1 MHSSP
6 LGRNSDME
14 RSPFS
19 TRDDLVWSTDLAKPR
34 LPCLAAAFRDKR
46 NAMMLP
52 QWADPSPLPVFP
64 GAKRNRTSL
73 ACAMSHQV
81 MGLNTQTIGHRR
93 KWFQVALAYFA
104 RDLSGG
110 DPAHQPR
117 CQAGIFD
124 CHDS

>member
-1 MHSSP
+1 M
-6 LGRNSDME
+6 D

-52 QWADPSPLPVFP
+52 RWADPSPLPLFP
-64 GAKRNRTSL
+64 NAAENRSPR
-73 ACAMSHQV
+73 AHAIPHQV

-104 RDLSGG
+104 LDLSGG

-117 CQAGIFD
+117 
-124 CHDS
+124 

>member
-1 MHSSP
+1 
-6 LGRNSDME
+6 ME

-52 QWADPSPLPVFP
+52 QWADPSSLVPD
-64 GAKRNRTSL
+64 AKRNRTSL

-81 MGLNTQTIGHRR
+81 MGLNRQTIGHRR
-93 KWFQVALAYFA
+93 KWFQLTVVYFA
-104 RDLSGG
+104 LGLSGG
-110 DPAHQPR
+110 DPAHQ
-117 CQAGIFD
+117 AGIPFERPD
-124 CHDS
+124 